1 MTKTNEK
8 IHILADESL
17 GGIKREYV
25 EVDRKA
31 KVGEKIVIT
40 SSDYEEREEI
50 YVAGHYGKVDAEDDR
65 FAGEFRVDFN
75 GFDNS
80 FVGDDGFWY
89 VGRPTNSEYRVLEPT
104 NIVHI
109 DGERYE
115 MVDRKAEV
123 GEKVIHLSEL
133 YSEGTVTEVTGVGAG
148 MVDVIEYEDSDG
160 EITCGFSHGCY
171 RVLVPLPKENE
182 YQEFKDKKRG
192 YKEVKNFIHNELGIT
207 KDDIQEMIRIA
218 VSNEVKKAAESGEF
232 QSFISS
238 KIDSLIE
245 EGFGDGGRL
254 LYGFKER
261 VSQTVSNEV
270 GKRIAN
276 NLNISVELK
285 SQ

>member
-8 IHILADESL
+8 IHVLADESL

-25 EVDRKA
+25 EVDRNA
-31 KVGEKIVIT
+31 
-40 SSDYEEREEI
+40 D
-50 YVAGHYGKVDAEDDR
+50 
-65 FAGEFRVDFN
+65 
-75 GFDNS
+75 
-80 FVGDDGFWY
+80 VGDRVIADGTY
-89 VGRPTNSEYRVLEPT
+89 REVVAISSRCGVCLDGDESIGIPHSYRVLEPT

-123 GEKVIHLSEL
+123 GEKVIHMNEGK
-133 YSEGTVTEVTGVGAG
+133 SEGRVTEVADVGVG
-148 MVDVIEYEDSDG
+148 MIDVIEYEDPDG
-160 EITCGFSHGCY
+160 EITCGLSHGFY
-171 RVLVPLPKENE
+171 RVLVQLPKENE
-182 YQEFKDKKRG
+182 FQEFKDKKRG

-254 LYGFKER
+254 LYGLKER

>member
-8 IHILADESL
+8 IHVLADESL

-31 KVGEKIVIT
+31 KVGDCV
-40 SSDYEEREEI
+40 Y
-50 YVAGHYGKVDAEDDR
+50 YGKTDNVFTVVKSLDSGILM
-65 FAGEFRVDFN
+65 GEHSYWAAN
-75 GFDNS
+75 GT
-80 FVGDDGFWY
+80 Y
-89 VGRPTNSEYRVLEPT
+89 HVLEPT

-123 GEKVIHLSEL
+123 GEKVIYMNKGKSD
-133 YSEGTVTEVTGVGAG
+133 GKVTEVTDVGAG
-148 MVDVIEYEDSDG
+148 MVDVIEYEDTDG
-160 EITCGFSHGCY
+160 EITCGFAHGKY

-182 YQEFKDKKRG
+182 YQEFKDKKRV
-192 YKEVKNFIHNELGIT
+192 YKEVKNLIHNELAIT
-207 KDDIQEMIRIA
+207 RDDIQEMIRIA
-218 VSNEVKKAAESGEF
+218 VSNEVKKAAELGKL
-232 QSFISS
+232 QSFINS

-261 VSQTVSNEV
+261 VSQTVSKEV

>member
-1 MTKTNEK
+1 P
-8 IHILADESL
+8 L
-17 GGIKREYV
+17 GSDYV
-25 EVDRKA
+25 ECGEA
-31 KVGEKIVIT
+31 K
-40 SSDYEEREEI
+40 SDMNCGGLI
-50 YVAGHYGKVDAEDDR
+50 YLG
-65 FAGEFRVDFN
+65 
-75 GFDNS
+75 
-80 FVGDDGFWY
+80 
-89 VGRPTNSEYRVLEPT
+89 EYRVLEPT

-109 DGERYE
+109 DGDRYE
-115 MVDRKAEV
+115 MVDRKPEV
-123 GEKVIHLSEL
+123 GEKVIHMNEGK
-133 YSEGTVTEVTGVGAG
+133 SEGRVTEFADVGVG
-148 MVDVIEYEDSDG
+148 MIDVIEYEDPDG
-160 EITCGFSHGCY
+160 DITCGLSHGFY
-171 RVLVPLPKENE
+171 RVLVQLPKENE
-182 YQEFKDKKRG
+182 FQEFKDKKRG